1 MPAQHSGEAAE
12 AIELG
17 KVSGVWGVRG
27 AIKVYA
33 YTREREGIA
42 KYKNWI
48 LQSAG
53 GVNQHYEV
61 VQCKKQGQSMVA
73 TLKGVDDRDLAE
85 SLQGFRILVPLQDM
99 PVLPDGEYYWRQLVG
114 LEVVT
119 LEGMVLGVV
128 DHLLETGANDVLVV
142 NRKTADSEEPVEH
155 LLPYIDQVVIKVDLL
170 TKSMQVDWDPEF

>member
-1 MPAQHSGEAAE
+1 MSATRSGETAE

-42 KYKNWI
+42 QYKNWV

-53 GVNQHYEV
+53 GVNRHYEV
-61 VQCKKQGQSMVA
+61 IQCKKQGQSMVA

-119 LEGMVLGVV
+119 LEGVVLGVV
-128 DHLLETGANDVLVV
+128 DHLLETGANDVIVLKGDKE
-142 NRKTADSEEPVEH
+142 R
-155 LLPYIDQVVIKVDLL
+155 LIPYTPETVLKVDVGG
-170 TKSMQVDWDPEF
+170 KKIIVDWDEDF